1 MTTGCKP
8 AMPPLHQKLRR
19 ESGLLTGRHRPVW
32 RHWREPYLF
41 ALAIPW
47 PAFLA
52 LIATLYLAIN
62 LLFAGLYQL
71 DPTGIGGT
79 AQPRASFAEAFFFSV
94 QTLGSI
100 GYGVLHPRGLV
111 ANVLVSIEALC
122 GLLFI
127 AITTGLVFA
136 RFARSNARIR
146 FSEVAVVHLYNG
158 VPTLCFRLANERG
171 NILREVK
178 LQAYLA
184 VDEISLEGHRLRR
197 LKPLPLERER
207 GVAFLL
213 VWTAM
218 HRIEASSPLHG
229 LAPEDL
235 ARLHAEVVVAFSGV
249 DQTIE
254 RPVHAQ
260 AHWPLERLRFG
271 FCFADMIADSSAAAS
286 SADAAR
292 IDWSAFDRVRPCPLP
307 PGRPEAP
314 T

>member
-1 MTTGCKP
+1 
-8 AMPPLHQKLRR
+8 MPPLRQKLRR
-19 ESGLLTGRHRPVW
+19 ESGLLAGRHRPAW
-32 RHWREPYLF
+32 RHWREPYLL

-52 LIATLYLAIN
+52 LIAALYLAIN
-62 LLFAGLYQL
+62 LLFAGLFQL

-79 AQPRASFAEAFFFSV
+79 EQPRSSFAEAFFFSV

-100 GYGVLHPRGLV
+100 GYGVLHPRGLY
-111 ANVLVSIEALC
+111 ANVLVSIESLS
-122 GLLFI
+122 GLLFV

-136 RFARSNARIR
+136 RFARSNTRIR

-158 VPTLCFRLANERG
+158 VPTLSFRLANERG

-184 VDEISLEGHRLRR
+184 IDEFSLEGHRLRR
-197 LKPLPLERER
+197 LRPLVLERDR
-207 GVAFLL
+207 GMAFLL

-218 HRIEASSPLHG
+218 HRLEASSPLHG
-229 LAPEDL
+229 IGREEL

-260 AHWPLERLRFG
+260 AHWPLQRLRFG
-271 FCFADMIADSSAAAS
+271 FCFADMIDDPPRDAR
-286 SADAAR
+286 DAAPPH
-292 IDWSAFDRVRPCPLP
+292 IDWSAFDRIRPCP
-307 PGRPEAP
+307 
-314 T
+314 

>member
-1 MTTGCKP
+1 
-8 AMPPLHQKLRR
+8 MPPLRQKLRR
-19 ESGLLTGRHRPVW
+19 ESGLLAGRHRPVW

-52 LIATLYLAIN
+52 LIAALYLAIN
-62 LLFAGLYQL
+62 LLFARLYLL
-71 DPTGIGGT
+71 DPSGIGGT
-79 AQPRASFAEAFFFSV
+79 AGPGASFAEAFFFSV

-100 GYGVLHPRGLV
+100 GYGVLHPRGLFT
-111 ANVLVSIEALC
+111 NVLVSIEALC
-122 GLLFI
+122 GLLFV

-146 FSEVAVVHLYNG
+146 FSEVAVVHPYNG

-171 NILREVK
+171 NILREVR
-178 LQAYLA
+178 LQAFLA

-197 LKPLPLERER
+197 LKPLPLERDR

-218 HRIEASSPLHG
+218 HRLDASSPLHG
-229 LAPEDL
+229 LTPADL
-235 ARLHAEVVVAFSGV
+235 ARLHGDVVVAFSGV

-271 FCFADMIADSSAAAS
+271 CCFADMID
-286 SADAAR
+286 DAPDGVHAGLPNR
-292 IDWSAFDRVRPCPLP
+292 IDWSAFDRIRPCPLITTGEGAASARSDGP
-307 PGRPEAP
+307 
-314 T
+314 

>member
-1 MTTGCKP
+1 
-8 AMPPLHQKLRR
+8 MPPLRQKLRR
-19 ESGLLTGRHRPVW
+19 ESGLLAGRHRPAW
-32 RHWREPYLF
+32 RHWREPYLL

-52 LIATLYLAIN
+52 LIAALYLAIN
-62 LLFAGLYQL
+62 LLFAGLFQL

-79 AQPRASFAEAFFFSV
+79 EQPRSSFAEAFFFSV

-100 GYGVLHPRGLV
+100 GYGVLHPRGLY
-111 ANVLVSIEALC
+111 ANVLVSIESLS
-122 GLLFI
+122 GLLFV

-158 VPTLCFRLANERG
+158 VPTLSFRLANERG

-184 VDEISLEGHRLRR
+184 IDEISLEGHRLRR
-197 LKPLPLERER
+197 LRPLVLERDR

-218 HRIEASSPLHG
+218 HRLEATSPLHG
-229 LAPEDL
+229 IGPEEL

-260 AHWPLERLRFG
+260 AHWPLQRLRFG
-271 FCFADMIADSSAAAS
+271 FCFADMIDDPPG
-286 SADAAR
+286 DARDIAPPH
-292 IDWSAFDRVRPCPLP
+292 IDWSAFDRIRPCS
-307 PGRPEAP
+307 
-314 T
+314 

>member
-1 MTTGCKP
+1 MP

-19 ESGLLTGRHRPVW
+19 ESGLLVGRPRPVW
-32 RHWREPYLF
+32 RHWRDPYHF

-62 LLFAGLYQL
+62 LLFAGLFRL

-100 GYGVLHPRGLV
+100 GYGVLHPRGLY
-111 ANVLVSIEALC
+111 ANVLVSIEALS
-122 GLLFI
+122 GLLFV

-146 FSEVAVVHLYNG
+146 FSQVAVVHLYNG

-171 NILREVK
+171 NILRDAR
-178 LQAYLA
+178 LQAFLA
-184 VDEISLEGHRLRR
+184 VDEISREGHRLRR
-197 LKPLPLERER
+197 LKPLVLERDR

-218 HRIEASSPLHG
+218 HRLDASSPLHG
-229 LAPEDL
+229 LRPEEL
-235 ARLHAEVVVAFSGV
+235 ARLHAEVVVAFSGM

-271 FCFADMIADSSAAAS
+271 YCFADMIDEAPEGGRDGGPR
-286 SADAAR
+286 R
-292 IDWSAFDRVRPCPLP
+292 IDWSAFDRIRPCPLVTTVA
-307 PGRPEAP
+307 EP
-314 T
+314 TP

>member
-1 MTTGCKP
+1 
-8 AMPPLHQKLRR
+8 MPPLRQKLRR
-19 ESGLLTGRHRPVW
+19 ESGLLAGRHRPVW

-52 LIATLYLAIN
+52 LIAVLYLAIN
-62 LLFAGLYQL
+62 LLFARLYLL
-71 DPTGIGGT
+71 DPSGIGGT
-79 AQPRASFAEAFFFSV
+79 AQPTASFAEAFFFSV

-100 GYGVLHPRGLV
+100 GYGVLHPRGLI
-111 ANVLVSIEALC
+111 ANVLVSIEALS
-122 GLLFI
+122 GLLFV

-146 FSEVAVVHLYNG
+146 FSEVAVVHPYNG
-158 VPTLCFRLANERG
+158 VPTLCFRLANELG

-178 LQAYLA
+178 LQAFLA

-197 LKPLPLERER
+197 LKPLPLERDR

-213 VWTAM
+213 MWTAM
-218 HRIEASSPLHG
+218 HRLDASSPLHG
-229 LAPEDL
+229 LTQADL
-235 ARLHAEVVVAFSGV
+235 ARVHGEVVVAFSGV

-260 AHWPLERLRFG
+260 GHWPLERLRFG
-271 FCFADMIADSSAAAS
+271 YCFADMIDDAPAAAS
-286 SADAAR
+286 DAVATR

-307 PGRPEAP
+307 PGPPQAP